1 MQSRLITLCHDVNL
15 MLVVSGVTAH
25 SQNQSIILGKN
36 IYTAVFQYIN
46 EETTLTLAFSRK
58 MIHFYFLD

>member
-1 MQSRLITLCHDVNL
+1 

-25 SQNQSIILGKN
+25 SQNQIIILGKN

-46 EETTLTLAFSRK
+46 IIFFEEHNT
-58 MIHFYFLD
+58 FYFLDWFQCIKE